1 MFKRIAPGLLATSSR
16 HARLSAV
23 CLVGATS
30 DNNLNDRSNS
40 MSIKT
45 EIMSLRLAEEMKQD
59 SPPLMSQERHVL
71 CRILRNPICY
81 SPNPEVVYLTSSE
94 RSRLL

>member
-1 MFKRIAPGLLATSSR
+1 MTPTA
-16 HARLSAV
+16 

-30 DNNLNDRSNS
+30 DNDLSDGSNS

-59 SPPLMSQERHVL
+59 SPQPMSQERHVS
-71 CRILRNPICY
+71 CRILCNLICY
-81 SPNPEVVYLTSSE
+81 SPDPEVVYLTSSE
-94 RSRLL
+94 RSHVL

>member
-1 MFKRIAPGLLATSSR
+1 MHQACWPTSSR
-16 HARLSAV
+16 HARLSSV

-30 DNNLNDRSNS
+30 DNHLSDGSNS

-59 SPPLMSQERHVL
+59 SPQPMSQERHVL
-71 CRILRNPICY
+71 CRILHDPICY

-94 RSRLL
+94 QSRIL